1 MLLFV
6 CDVVADRCVVCVS
19 GDTDGVGRCLVE
31 AARNTGSDD
40 NITAV
45 VVFLR
50 PVATIME
57 EEAQRIAQGQV
68 SVAGQVLR
76 RDCWAMDV
84 GVPTSTIQLPFYN

>member
-1 MLLFV
+1 MYCHVGELCF
-6 CDVVADRCVVCVS
+6 ACVS

-31 AARNTGSDD
+31 AARNTGSED

-68 SVAGQVLR
+68 SVTKAGHGQG
-76 RDCWAMDV
+76 C
-84 GVPTSTIQLPFYN
+84 

>member
-1 MLLFV
+1 M
-6 CDVVADRCVVCVS
+6 CGVVADPCVVCVS

-68 SVAGQVLR
+68 SVVKEGAEGR
-76 RDCWAMDV
+76 AV
-84 GVPTSTIQLPFYN
+84 GVNDSTSTIHLSCCNI